1 MSLDSIKFRWSAIMI
16 TTAKENLAARGLVLP
31 DATPPDLPFAPF
43 SLWNGL
49 LMVSGQ
55 IPIKDDQIVFIG
67 RVGEGIDLGTAQK
80 AAELC
85 ALHAIAQ
92 INSACDGDL
101 GRVERILRIGG
112 YVASAPG
119 FNLQTQVINGASE
132 LFNNIF
138 GERGRHARTAIGVA
152 GLPLGVAVEIDAVV
166 AIRA

>member
-1 MSLDSIKFRWSAIMI
+1 MTM
-16 TTAKENLAARGLVLP
+16 TAKENLAALGLELP

-43 SLWNGL
+43 SLWKGL

-55 IPIKDDQIVFIG
+55 IPIKNNKVVFIG
-67 RVGEGIDLGTAQK
+67 RVGEDIDLVAAQQ

-92 INSACDGDL
+92 INSACEGDL
-101 GRVERILRIGG
+101 ERVERILRIGG

-119 FNLQTQVINGASE
+119 FNQQTQVINEASE

-166 AIRA
+166 AIRT

>member
-1 MSLDSIKFRWSAIMI
+1 MT
-16 TTAKENLAARGLVLP
+16 TTAKQNLAARGIVLP
-31 DATPPDLPFAPF
+31 DAAPPDLPFAPF
-43 SLWNGL
+43 SLWKGL

-55 IPIKDDQIVFIG
+55 IPIKDDHVVFIG
-67 RVGEGIDLGTAQK
+67 RVGEDIDLVTAQE

-92 INSACDGDL
+92 INSACEGDL
-101 GRVERILRIGG
+101 ERVERILRIGG

-119 FNLQTQVINGASE
+119 FNQQTQVINGASK
-132 LFNNIF
+132 LFNCIF

-152 GLPLGVAVEIDAVV
+152 GLPLGVAVEVDAVV